1 MADAKRTGSARR
13 SAKSLVV
20 IAFLA
25 AFGSVAIGF
34 IAGNRWVLPIA
45 NTILVYPFYIKLI
58 LAGERRRAVA
68 LALVWAIFMSEAMV
82 AGTCLFPERAKAIVI
97 SGAEYKGEMFSW
109 ISTGEGKESTPREFI
124 VEHAREFAIFA
135 GVGIVTAGL
144 GAIFMGA
151 VLLNFMN
158 FYVGALILASANP
171 LATALVAWQ
180 PYAVVRVVGYII
192 FATALA
198 EASLGM
204 ATKWRARWS
213 RVVAY
218 GTLGF
223 ALVAL
228 DVIIK
233 WAIAP
238 LWGKLLR
245 MASGL

>member
-1 MADAKRTGSARR
+1 M
-13 SAKSLVV
+13 
-20 IAFLA
+20 
-25 AFGSVAIGF
+25 
-34 IAGNRWVLPIA
+34 
-45 NTILVYPFYIKLI
+45 
-58 LAGERRRAVA
+58 
-68 LALVWAIFMSEAMV
+68 
-82 AGTCLFPERAKAIVI
+82 
-97 SGAEYKGEMFSW
+97 
-109 ISTGEGKESTPREFI
+109 
-124 VEHAREFAIFA
+124 
-135 GVGIVTAGL
+135 
-144 GAIFMGA
+144 
-151 VLLNFMN
+151 
-158 FYVGALILASANP
+158 
-171 LATALVAWQ
+171 
-180 PYAVVRVVGYII
+180 RVVGYII